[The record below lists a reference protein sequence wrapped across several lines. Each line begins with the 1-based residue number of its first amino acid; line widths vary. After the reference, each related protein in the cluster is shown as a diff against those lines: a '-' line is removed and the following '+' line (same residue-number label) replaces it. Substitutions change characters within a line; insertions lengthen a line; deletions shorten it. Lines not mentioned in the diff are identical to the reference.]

1 MTLAVASRNFGLSR
15 VNPKKSIKLSISEC
29 EYFSSSCRTYPE
41 TLEGIK
47 LMLPKNKKSFSSQV
61 KHIAQD
67 PPNYVTQGRVL
78 PLLSDLKLFSMCMTN
93 SARTSQRNLTKKK
106 KSVSLD
112 FTVQVRWG
120 QSLFQWYSSCKKD
133 YSKLPCWFLP
143 SKKSTYFRIVG
154 CLFLKLFKN
163 S

>member
-93 SARTSQRNLTKKK
+93 SARTSQRNLTKKNNLW
-106 KSVSLD
+106 VW
-112 FTVQVRWG
+112 T
-120 QSLFQWYSSCKKD
+120 SLFESDEVKVFFSDILVAKKTIANCPAD
-133 YSKLPCWFLP
+133 FFLP
-143 SKKSTYFRIVG
+143 RNQHILG
-154 CLFLKLFKN
+154 
-163 S
+163 